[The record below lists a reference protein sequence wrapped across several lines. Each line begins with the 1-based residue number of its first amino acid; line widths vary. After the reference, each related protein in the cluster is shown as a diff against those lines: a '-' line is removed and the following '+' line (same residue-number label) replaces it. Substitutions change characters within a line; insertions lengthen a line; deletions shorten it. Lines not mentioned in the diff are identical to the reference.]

1 MFVEQLDWLATNP
14 RYTQRFARHVG
25 LLCRDMPNTA
35 VAAIEHLHHS
45 TVKDLDTRYRQ
56 QQLARA
62 GTPAPRVIGVDEIAI
77 RKGHTYRIVVS
88 DLDRARPIWFGGQGR
103 REEDFDQFLAALGAK
118 RTDRLQLA
126 VMDMGRPF
134 RNSLERNAPH
144 ARIVFD
150 KFHVLR
156 HLGDALDEVRRSEY
170 RRLAG
175 QDRTFIKGQRCTLLS
190 RWENLSHDGRH
201 SLKTLLAA
209 NRRLNTASVLK
220 EQFGQLWDYQ
230 REGWARAF
238 FERWRDALKWQRLKP
253 YEKFAAMIERHWAG
267 IAAYC
272 TPENKVSLGVV
283 EGLNNKIRVLQRRA
297 YGYRD
302 EEYLK
307 LKIITAFLPPPP
319 RGASRGPL

>member
-1 MFVEQLDWLATNP
+1 
-14 RYTQRFARHVG
+14 
-25 LLCRDMPNTA
+25 MPNTA

-45 TVKDLDTRYRQ
+45 TVKDLDKRYM

-62 GTPAPRVIGVDEIAI
+62 GTPAPRAIGVDEIAT
-77 RKGHTYRIVVS
+77 RNGHTYRIVVS
-88 DLDRARPIWFGGQGR
+88 DLERARPIWFGGQGR
-103 REEDFDQFLAALGAK
+103 REEDFDQFFAALGAK
-118 RTDRLQLA
+118 KAARLQLA
-126 VMDMGRPF
+126 VMDMWRPF

-150 KFHVLR
+150 RFHVLR
-156 HLGDALDEVRRSEY
+156 HLIDALDEVRRSEH

-175 QDRTFIKGQRCTLLS
+175 QDRTFIKGQRYTLLS
-190 RWENLSHDGRH
+190 RWENLSRDGRH
-201 SLKTLLAA
+201 SLKKLLAA
-209 NRRLNTASVLK
+209 NRRLNTAYVLK

-238 FERWRDALKWQRLKP
+238 FERWRESLKWQRLKP
-253 YEKFAAMIERHWAG
+253 YEKFAAMIERHWDG

-272 TPENKVSLGVV
+272 KPKNRVSLGVV
-283 EGLNNKIRVLQRRA
+283 EGLNNNIRVLQRRA

-307 LKIITAFLPPPP
+307 LKIITAFLPPLS
-319 RGASRGPL
+319 RRASRGPL